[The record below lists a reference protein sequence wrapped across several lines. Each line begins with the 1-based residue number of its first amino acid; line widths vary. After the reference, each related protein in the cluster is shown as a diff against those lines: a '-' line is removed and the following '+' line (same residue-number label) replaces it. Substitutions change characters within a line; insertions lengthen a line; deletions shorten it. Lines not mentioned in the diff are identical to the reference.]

1 MKKLFVLAC
10 VTFSVFF
17 AGCGPDSS
25 VSPDNSSKQEPG
37 TRKPTIAVIPKGTTH
52 DFWKSIHAGAEK
64 AGDEYG
70 VDIIWMGPEKEDD
83 RQQQI
88 QVVQNFIARN
98 VDAIVVAPLDDK
110 ALKTPV
116 ESAVA
121 RGIPVVI
128 IDSGLQS
135 DAYSSFVATDNR
147 EGGRLGGRHLASCM
161 GGRGKAL
168 LLRYSEGSASTNNR
182 EEGFLEVMQNEF
194 PEIELVSTNQYAG
207 ATKESAFQ
215 ASQNLLNKYGDDLHG
230 VFCPNES
237 STFGMLRALE
247 TAGKAGS
254 ISFVGFDTSEGLI
267 EGLRAGHIDGL
278 VAQDPFDMGYKG
290 VAAAVDVLNGNTPE
304 RRIPTGLKV
313 ITRDNVD
320 SPEVQKLLNPGA

>member
-1 MKKLFVLAC
+1 
-10 VTFSVFF
+10 
-17 AGCGPDSS
+17 
-25 VSPDNSSKQEPG
+25 
-37 TRKPTIAVIPKGTTH
+37 
-52 DFWKSIHAGAEK
+52 
-64 AGDEYG
+64 
-70 VDIIWMGPEKEDD
+70 
-83 RQQQI
+83 
-88 QVVQNFIARN
+88 
-98 VDAIVVAPLDDK
+98 
-110 ALKTPV
+110 
-116 ESAVA
+116 
-121 RGIPVVI
+121 
-128 IDSGLQS
+128 
-135 DAYSSFVATDNR
+135 
-147 EGGRLGGRHLASCM
+147 M

-215 ASQNLLNKYGDDLHG
+215 ASQNLLNKYGDDLQG